1 MAMTQR
7 TCLVVASLLLL
18 ASPAFP
24 QLSRDAAIAT
34 AEGIL
39 RNFQDGKAEDIG
51 SELDARMSKELTA
64 DKVQAAWKR
73 RGRPGWGIEGHRRAP
88 GRTSQRSPG
97 G

>member
-24 QLSRDAAIAT
+24 QLSRDAAIAK

-39 RNFQDGKAEDIG
+39 RNFQDGKAERI
-51 SELDARMSKELTA
+51 S
-64 DKVQAAWKR
+64 
-73 RGRPGWGIEGHRRAP
+73 
-88 GRTSQRSPG
+88 
-97 G
+97 